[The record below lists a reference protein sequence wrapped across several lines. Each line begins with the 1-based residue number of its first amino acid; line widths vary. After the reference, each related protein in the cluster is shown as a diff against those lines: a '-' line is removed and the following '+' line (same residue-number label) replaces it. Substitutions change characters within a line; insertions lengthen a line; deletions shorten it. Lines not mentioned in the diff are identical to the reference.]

1 MFPPKNLPKNPHHL
15 HLTRGTNEGGCRHVR
30 HRFGQ
35 HGLPGAW
42 RAIEQYPTGWID
54 ANLRI
59 QFLVRQWQLY
69 CLLDRRQCGF
79 KTFSEVK
86 DENLQKGCQKKK
98 QKINAK
104 RGPDHLYPKGWL
116 LKRSTKKR
124 SQSPQAYL
132 NLLLLDVHST
142 NVCIGHIWLLR
153 HGHALHLRSWQ
164 KNMKVT
170 QDPPKSW

>member
-1 MFPPKNLPKNPHHL
+1 MQCPGSLILVVTCTHSNIYRPTKSASSHSFLCFPQKSENNPHHL

-79 KTFSEVK
+79 KTCSEVK

-98 QKINAK
+98 TQK
-104 RGPDHLYPKGWL
+104 
-116 LKRSTKKR
+116 T
-124 SQSPQAYL
+124 
-132 NLLLLDVHST
+132 
-142 NVCIGHIWLLR
+142 
-153 HGHALHLRSWQ
+153 
-164 KNMKVT
+164 
-170 QDPPKSW
+170 